1 MTMPDLDGAL
11 RAALDAVSARTV
23 DAHLRFLSLPLLEG
37 RAPGTRGGT
46 LAMEYIVTQLQ
57 RIGAEPVRGAY
68 TQPVPMVG
76 MDPHPHLEL
85 ATAGGSQRPAYGPDY
100 VLEAGVPRPEVEV
113 DAELVFVG
121 YGITAPEYGW
131 DDYKGVDVRGKVLL
145 MRVNDPGSEA
155 TPGFFGGKAL
165 TYYGR
170 WTYKLEEASR
180 RGAAGALLLHTDESA
195 GYGWN
200 VVQTSNTGEQFDLAG
215 DPEFPLQVRG
225 WISHPAARQP
235 LATAGHDLDALVAA
249 SEAKDFQ
256 PIPTGIT
263 VRAHV
268 RTSLREVSTANVV
281 GLVPGS
287 DPVRAREPVIV
298 SAHYD
303 HLGTRTGDG
312 GETRVYPGAYDNASG
327 VAVLLAVAE
336 ALAGAP
342 ARPARPFLFV
352 ATTAE
357 ESGLL
362 GAEWYARHPLFPL
375 ATTAAVLNVDGANL
389 WGRTED
395 IAPLGTDRSELGG
408 LVRAS
413 AEAEEMVVAP
423 EQHPEQGMFFRQ
435 DHFPFARAGVPAL
448 AMDHGL
454 RYVGRPEGWG
464 QERYEEFNTRHYHQP
479 SDGYQPGWDLD
490 GAVQQARVVLRTA
503 WAAASAGALPQW
515 APGSEFRRPPK
526 PEGALEV
533 GVS

>member
-1 MTMPDLDGAL
+1 MPGPQDDAL
-11 RAALDAVSARTV
+11 RAALDAVRARVV

-37 RAPGTRGGT
+37 RAPGTRGGI
-46 LAMEYIVTQLQ
+46 LAMEYIAAQLQ
-57 RIGAEPVRGAY
+57 RIGAEPVGGAY

-76 MDPHPHLEL
+76 MDPHPELEL
-85 ATAGGSQRPAYGPDY
+85 VTPAGPHRPAYGPEY

-131 DDYKGVDVRGKVLL
+131 DDYKGLDVRGKVLL
-145 MRVNDPGSEA
+145 MRVNDPGTEQ

-170 WTYKLEEASR
+170 WTYKFEEASR

-215 DPEFPLQVRG
+215 DPEFPLRVRG
-225 WISHPAARQP
+225 WISSPTARQV
-235 LATAGHDLDALVAA
+235 LAAAGRDLDALVAA

-256 PIPTGIT
+256 PIPAGIT
-263 VRAHV
+263 VRARV
-268 RTSLREVSTANVV
+268 RTDLREVATANVA
-281 GLVPGS
+281 GLLPGS
-287 DPVRAREPVIV
+287 DPARAREAVIV

-303 HLGTRTGDG
+303 HLGTRTGEG

-327 VAVLLAVAE
+327 VATMLAIAE
-336 ALAGAP
+336 ALASAP
-342 ARPARPFLFV
+342 ARPPRPFLFV
-352 ATTAE
+352 STTAE

-362 GAEWYARHPLFPL
+362 GAEWYSRHPLFPL

-395 IAPLGTDRSELGG
+395 IAPLGTDRSELGEM
-408 LVRAS
+408 VRAA
-413 AEAEEMVVAP
+413 AEAEGMVVAP

-454 RYVGRPEGWG
+454 RYLGRPDGWG
-464 QERYEEFNTRHYHQP
+464 QERYEEFNSRHYHQP
-479 SDGYQPGWDLD
+479 SDSYQADWDLS

-503 WAAASAGALPQW
+503 WAAASAEALPRW
-515 APGSEFRRPPK
+515 TPGSEFRRPS
-526 PEGALEV
+526 PEGAPAA